1 MCLSRKYQGFSPE
14 QVKLLL
20 FAECEKIQRLR
31 LKSQYGHVM
40 WILGEGHSARAL
52 FSNEKNKIEIEEL
65 RRQAK
70 TIHTSTILDVPKD
83 DWLVD
88 LAETDVGFVSVL
100 TSKHMVY
107 VLNDRKQDLYL
118 TNIKKTCPGIL

>member
-1 MCLSRKYQGFSPE
+1 
-14 QVKLLL
+14 
-20 FAECEKIQRLR
+20 
-31 LKSQYGHVM
+31 M

-100 TSKHMVY
+100 IYKHMVFTKSP
-107 VLNDRKQDLYL
+107 V
-118 TNIKKTCPGIL
+118 KK